1 MHARGGQTIPQW
13 QLHCLCWPSQATWDV
28 KDVSLPVVLEA
39 PSMCEGR
46 ACCASRVCN
55 PVPCGVVRMFSCFSV
70 DRIPCNVKVLF
81 LMGRVCLQ
89 WAKELMRQAAGAADG
104 RVVHPCADDS
114 KRTAR
119 TYLRSYRSSQGT
131 KHPLGC
137 CGSAKQALPLL
148 CPGLADGSA
157 RTGLQSDDGWWCVVQ

>member
-1 MHARGGQTIPQW
+1 MSDG
-13 QLHCLCWPSQATWDV
+13 
-28 KDVSLPVVLEA
+28 PVVLA
-39 PSMCEGR
+39 GFATLLLVAWFGCSAVSADC
-46 ACCASRVCN
+46 
-55 PVPCGVVRMFSCFSV
+55 
-70 DRIPCNVKVLF
+70 IPCNVKVLF

-119 TYLRSYRSSQGT
+119 RYLRSYCSSQGT

-148 CPGLADGSA
+148 YYSGLMDQPGPVSSPMTDGGVSFSDHYLSVY
-157 RTGLQSDDGWWCVVQ
+157 TLQRIV